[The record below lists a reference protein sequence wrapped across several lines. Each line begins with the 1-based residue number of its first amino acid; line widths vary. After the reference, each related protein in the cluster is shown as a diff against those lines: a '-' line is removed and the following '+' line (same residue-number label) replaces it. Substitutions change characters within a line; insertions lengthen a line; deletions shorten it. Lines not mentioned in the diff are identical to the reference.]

1 MAESNSTVQPSA
13 SQLRITQVRGTIGSL
28 RNQRETLRS
37 LGLRRIRHSV
47 VKQDNPQVRGMIAT
61 VRHLVTVEE
70 VPSEVTAK

>member
-1 MAESNSTVQPSA
+1 MAESNSA

>member
-1 MAESNSTVQPSA
+1 MAESNST
-13 SQLRITQVRGTIGSL
+13 QLRITQVRGTIGSL

-37 LGLRRIRHSV
+37 LGLRRIRHAV

>member
-1 MAESNSTVQPSA
+1 M
-13 SQLRITQVRGTIGSL
+13 SQLRITQIRGTIGAL

-47 VKQDNPQVRGMIAT
+47 IKQDNSQVRGMIAT

-70 VPSEVTAK
+70 VPNEVTAK

>member
-1 MAESNSTVQPSA
+1 M
-13 SQLRITQVRGTIGSL
+13 SQLRITQIRGTIGTL

-47 VKQDNPQVRGMIAT
+47 IKQDNSQVRGMIAT

-70 VPSEVTAK
+70 VPNEVTAK

>member
-1 MAESNSTVQPSA
+1 MAESHA